1 MYVSSV
7 RLRYRYIVM
16 VVQLASINANLS
28 GSRFGPS
35 NTSYKREKIISI
47 LPGIWNNVVR
57 DLKTISSL
65 IM

>member
-28 GSRFGPS
+28 GSRFGVNLVTPH
-35 NTSYKREKIISI
+35 IF
-47 LPGIWNNVVR
+47 
-57 DLKTISSL
+57 SL
-65 IM
+65 ISERKSFLFSLEYGITSLGI